1 MNKRFFSIFIIL
13 TMLFSTSYNALAA
26 SEKENISENMT
37 KFKQLDS
44 QILSLNSEITNLNEQ
59 VAQLQSKLKSNKALI
74 SETRIQIKNTE
85 AKIETTK
92 KDIEKEQSILDNR
105 IRALYEG
112 GQSVNYLKL
121 LMSSNTVSSLIS
133 TLNAVAKVVTL
144 DKDLITKLDNKK
156 QQLHDDAEKL
166 TEKEAKLK
174 ELQIS
179 TENDLKDLEGKQSKQ
194 KELLK
199 EINNEKEKVASI
211 IKANEEAL
219 IAHPLSVI
227 NSENSTIDD
236 VSNAISTL
244 RDLLPQINTNSVKG
258 KAQDG
263 INTGTAKLANM
274 KAAADASAKAAS
286 VSKSSNNDSGT
297 KATNNTDA
305 SSNSNVSFKAT
316 YSMESTAYT
325 GGTLTAMGLKPIR
338 SVSGISTVAVDPSV
352 IPLGSKVYIP
362 GYGYAIASDT
372 GSAINGN
379 IIDLYMNSEDECLA
393 WGRRPVIV
401 HIVAYPGQW

>member
-1 MNKRFFSIFIIL
+1 MNKRIFSVFITL
-13 TMLFSTSYNALAA
+13 TMLFSISYNALAT
-26 SEKENISENMT
+26 SEQENISENMI
-37 KFKQLDS
+37 KFRQLDS
-44 QILSLNSEITNLNEQ
+44 QILSLNSEIANLNEQ
-59 VAQLQSKLKSNKALI
+59 VAQLKNKLESNKALI
-74 SETRIQIKNTE
+74 SETRIQIKDTE

-112 GQSVNYLKL
+112 GQSFNYLKL

-133 TLNAVAKVVTL
+133 TLKAVTKVITL
-144 DKDLITKLDNKK
+144 DKELITKLDNKK
-156 QQLHDDAEKL
+156 QQLHDAAEKL
-166 TEKEAKLK
+166 AEKEAKLK

-179 TENDLKDLEGKQSKQ
+179 TENDLKDLQEKQEKQ

-199 EINNEKEKVASI
+199 EINSEKEKVASI

-219 IAHPLSVI
+219 ISHPLSVI
-227 NSENSTIDD
+227 NSENSTIND
-236 VSNAISTL
+236 VNNAINTL
-244 RDLLPQINTNSVKG
+244 KDLLPQINTSSVKE

-263 INTGTAKLANM
+263 INAGTTKLANM
-274 KAAADASAKAAS
+274 KTTADAAAKNASAEKAANASNDGS
-286 VSKSSNNDSGT
+286 VSY
-297 KATNNTDA
+297 
-305 SSNSNVSFKAT
+305 KAT
-316 YSMESTAYT
+316 YSMEATAYT
-325 GGTLTAMGLKPIR
+325 GGTLTTMGLKPIR
-338 SVSGISTVAVDPSV
+338 SASGISTIAVDPSV

-393 WGRRPVIV
+393 WGRRPVTV